1 MKKRFGM
8 GLTVLALVGSFGI
21 GAATSSS
28 TAFAAM
34 VGLGQGMSGEV
45 YAGETTAVSM
55 LQEAQLAVAR
65 SKAELAQAE
74 GFLSKAISSINSA
87 NTVQPPV
94 STPRQD
100 PENRCCENDDD

>member
-21 GAATSSS
+21 GAATSSP

-74 GFLSKAISSINSA
+74 GFLSKAISSINSG
-87 NTVQPPV
+87 NTTVPAPV
-94 STPRQD
+94 SAPRQD
-100 PENRCCENDDD
+100 PEDRCCEDD